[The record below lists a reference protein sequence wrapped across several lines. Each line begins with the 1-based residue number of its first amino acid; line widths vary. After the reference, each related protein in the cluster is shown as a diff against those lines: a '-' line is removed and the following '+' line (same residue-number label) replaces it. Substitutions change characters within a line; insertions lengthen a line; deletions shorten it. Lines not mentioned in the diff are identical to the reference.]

1 MLGCKQ
7 IATPMNTGE
16 KFHLNDDSGEAHPKV
31 YRRLI
36 GGLIYLT
43 HTRPDISFAVG
54 LLSRFMQSPS
64 KQRLGAARRVL
75 RYISGTL
82 NYGLHYTHVTHF
94 ELVGFTDSD
103 WAGSIEDRK
112 STTGCIFII
121 GSAAVTWS
129 SKKQEIIALLTTEAK
144 YTAATTSACQAIW

>member
-1 MLGCKQ
+1 
-7 IATPMNTGE
+7 MNTGE
-16 KFHLNDDSGEAHPKV
+16 KFHLNDDSGEADPKV

-43 HTRPDISFAVG
+43 HTRPEISFAVE

-64 KQRLGAARRVL
+64 KQHLGAARRVL

-103 WAGSIEDRK
+103 
-112 STTGCIFII
+112 
-121 GSAAVTWS
+121 
-129 SKKQEIIALLTTEAK
+129 
-144 YTAATTSACQAIW
+144 